1 MTTSSFERRGFTAQE
16 RRSIEIGRSIH
27 EAVVDEGRREGV
39 FAYLYH
45 DGKGRAWFE
54 KYDRAA
60 RKISRKF
67 SPELAARMRQHKDD
81 LKIYARYCEMDR
93 FAKDDGGVQNKK
105 TRREIAVER
114 CRVIVE
120 MQETAATDG
129 RNAQPTPPPVVG
141 SETTKKETSRHDEG
155 LRHLLTN
162 EK

>member
-120 MQETAATDG
+120 MSKDSAAPSETS
-129 RNAQPTPPPVVG
+129 QPTPPPAVG
-141 SETTKKETSRHDEG
+141 TETTKRETPRHGEG

>member
-1 MTTSSFERRGFTAQE
+1 MTTSSFECRGFTAQE

-60 RKISRKF
+60 GKISRRF
-67 SPELAARMRQHKDD
+67 SPELMERMKLYKDD
-81 LKIYARYCEMDR
+81 LKVYARYCEADR
-93 FAKDDGGVQNKK
+93 FDKARAGADAMP
-105 TRREIAVER
+105 RRKAAMER
-114 CRVIVE
+114 CAAIVS
-120 MQETAATDG
+120 AAG
-129 RNAQPTPPPVVG
+129 ANPSGASKCAPIPSPMVG
-141 SETTKKETSRHDEG
+141 SETTKNQSSLNDEG
-155 LRHLLTN
+155 QRHLLTN

>member
-1 MTTSSFERRGFTAQE
+1 MTTSSSERRGFTDQE
-16 RRSIEIGRSIH
+16 RRAIEIGRSIH
-27 EAVVDEGRREGV
+27 EAVVEEGRREGV

-45 DGKGRAWFE
+45 DGQGRAWFE
-54 KYDRAA
+54 KYDRSA

-67 SPELAARMRQHKDD
+67 SPELADRMRRHKDE
-81 LKIYARYCEMDR
+81 LRIYARYCEMDR

-141 SETTKKETSRHDEG
+141 SETTKNETSRNGEG
-155 LRHLLTN
+155 LRYSLTN

>member
-1 MTTSSFERRGFTAQE
+1 MTSSFDGSRFTAAE
-16 RRSIEIGRSIH
+16 LRSIAIGRSIH

-67 SPELAARMRQHKDD
+67 SPELMERMKRHRDD
-81 LKIYARYCEMDR
+81 MKVYARYCEADR
-93 FAKDDGGVQNKK
+93 FKDSGAGDCAMP
-105 TRREIAVER
+105 RRVAAMKR
-114 CRVIVE
+114 CVAIVS
-120 MQETAATDG
+120 AAAGDPVAMANNT
-129 RNAQPTPPPVVG
+129 PTPPPAVG
-141 SETTKKETSRHDEG
+141 TETTKRKAPRHGEG